1 MLNSIA
7 GALMIATRQENIQN
21 TQQSYLQSEALRH
34 EERKRL
40 ELERQEAQA
49 RILARHPWL
58 TL

>member
-1 MLNSIA
+1 MFNSIA
-7 GALMIATRQENIQN
+7 GALMIATRQENN
-21 TQQSYLQSEALRH
+21 HKAEQSHLLSEAYRH

-49 RILARHPWL
+49 RIWARHPWL